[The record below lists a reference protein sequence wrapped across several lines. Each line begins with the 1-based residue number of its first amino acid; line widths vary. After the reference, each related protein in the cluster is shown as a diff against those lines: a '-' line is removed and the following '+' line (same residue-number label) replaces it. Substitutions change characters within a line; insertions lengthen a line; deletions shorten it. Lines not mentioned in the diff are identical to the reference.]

1 MQPGNGRFPDTY
13 HRWLILLLA
22 GLTATLVIAMP
33 SMALPVL
40 FAEISEDLGLS
51 LVQIGA
57 IWGAGSFAGL
67 FTGLAGGAIGDR
79 FGTKRTLAIGCLAA
93 GLTGAL
99 QGVSST
105 FVTLTATVILNGLI
119 VTAMPMNLHKA
130 CGVWFSKKRL
140 GLANA
145 VVAAGMA
152 FGFMTGSLLSATVL
166 SPWLGGWRQVLFFYG
181 GVALLMSLPWS
192 LTRPVPRTG
201 SGVTSV
207 TGLPSMRQALSQ
219 VVRLG
224 NLWLLGLAIL
234 GVGGCVQGMLG
245 YLPLYLREIGWP
257 AARADAALASFH
269 AFSLVSV
276 LPLAVMSDRL
286 GSRKRLLVLATL
298 MIATGVGLL
307 TVVEGALVW
316 VAVLMAGAVRDGYMA
331 IFLTAVTELE
341 GVGVAYAGTAMG
353 LGLTLSRLGG
363 LFAPP
368 LGNSLASLDPS
379 LPFALWATMALLALV
394 ALHRF
399 REPATQAVS

>member
-1 MQPGNGRFPDTY
+1 
-13 HRWLILLLA
+13 
-22 GLTATLVIAMP
+22 MP

-51 LVQIGA
+51 LVQVGA
-57 IWGAGSFAGL
+57 IWGAGSLAGL
-67 FTGLAGGAIGDR
+67 FTGLAGGALGDR
-79 FGTKRTLAIGCLAA
+79 FGTKVTLATGCLAA
-93 GLTGAL
+93 GATGAL
-99 QGVSST
+99 QGVSSN
-105 FVTLTATVILNGLI
+105 FVALAATVILNGLV

-181 GVALLMSLPWS
+181 GVAILMSIPWA
-192 LTRPVPRTG
+192 LTRPAPGAG
-201 SGVTSV
+201 SGSASAE
-207 TGLPSMRQALSQ
+207 GNPSMRRALSQ

-276 LPLAVMSDRL
+276 FPLALASDRL

-298 MIATGVGLL
+298 MIVTGVGLL
-307 TVVEGALVW
+307 SVADGAVVWL
-316 VAVLMAGAVRDGYMA
+316 AVLMAGAVRDGYMA
-331 IFLTAVTELE
+331 IFLTAVTELD
-341 GVGVAYAGTAMG
+341 GVGVLYAGTAMG
-353 LGLTLSRLGG
+353 LTLMMSRLGG
-363 LFAPP
+363 LLAPP
-368 LGNSLASLDPS
+368 LGNSLASLDPA
-379 LPFALWATMALLALV
+379 LPFAFWATMALMALV
-394 ALHRF
+394 ALQRF
-399 REPATQAVS
+399 KEPADQSTS